1 MAPEYWRYAIR
12 RANVNS
18 ITIVWLQMMLSSF
31 NELLQGASNNPY
43 LQQMRRGH
51 TWLRFSAELEQQYR
65 AEIAQ
70 EAIRQRRIAIVL
82 AVFIWLGF
90 VVFDLLRLPLDQGLS
105 ALPEDAWKLLGVR
118 VGVLLVL
125 LLGQLLVIVPRFE
138 PLTLWLTPWVIALC
152 GVVTGI
158 ANMLYHRMGIESTY
172 EGVIL
177 LVIAAF
183 FPLGIGFFNSLRCA
197 LAIVLG
203 NYVAAVYLLTGANFH
218 AFHLT
223 AIYLLLA
230 VLVCA
235 GGGYLRD
242 YSQREQ
248 FLAQQMLHWLAARD
262 SLTSLRNRR
271 SFDLELTRL
280 LAQARREQRKVGLLL
295 VDVDHFKLYNDHYGH
310 QAGDE
315 VLRRLGAVLD
325 SFARR
330 PMDLAVRL
338 GGEEFAL
345 LLYGVDEH
353 SLSQL
358 AEELRVA
365 VQNLQMTHQGSP
377 TAAVVTVSSG
387 WALGVGDTPEGLYQR
402 ADQALYKAKDAG
414 RNQVFGARLANG

>member
-1 MAPEYWRYAIR
+1 MAPKYWRCAIR
-12 RANVNS
+12 HATVNLL
-18 ITIVWLQMMLSSF
+18 TIVWLQMMLSSF

-51 TWLRFSAELEQQYR
+51 TWLRFSPELESQYR
-65 AEIAQ
+65 AEMGH
-70 EAIRQRRIAIVL
+70 ESVRQRRIAIVL

-90 VVFDLLRLPLDQGLS
+90 VVFDLLRLPLEQGLS
-105 ALPEDAWKLLGVR
+105 ALPEDAWSLLTIR

-125 LLGQLLVIVPRFE
+125 LLGQILVIAPRFE
-138 PLTLWLTPWVIALC
+138 PLTLLLTPWVIALC

-158 ANMLYHRMGIESTY
+158 ANMLYHRMGIEATY

-183 FPLGIGFFNSLRCA
+183 FPLGIGFSNSVRCA
-197 LAIVLG
+197 LVIVLG
-203 NYVAAVYLLTGANFH
+203 NYIAALWLLSGGQLHT
-218 AFHLT
+218 FHLT

-248 FLAQQMLHWLAARD
+248 FLAQQLLQWLAARD

-271 SFDLELTRL
+271 TFDLELPRL

-353 SLSQL
+353 SLAQL
-358 AEELRVA
+358 AEELRMA
-365 VQNLQMTHQGSP
+365 VQSLQMGHLGSP
-377 TAAVVTVSSG
+377 TAAVVTVSLG
-387 WALGVGDTPEGLYQR
+387 WALAVGDTPEGLYQR
-402 ADQALYKAKDAG
+402 ADQALYEAKDAG
-414 RNQVFGARLANG
+414 RNQAIGASAAG